1 MSLIITDY
9 CPKTGPVSGGTIVTI
24 IGSGFYNTN
33 SGEVYVNY
41 GDPIPIISGIQ
52 FLNQTDTQ
60 VQYIMPDITQ
70 YIIGSTGDINADV
83 CVVLNSAFNYECSN
97 QPYIY
102 TQLPV
107 TPATGTAVGGDIIV
121 IIGTGF
127 LDDLVTDVQLYTPE
141 VEPRIFS
148 IPTFIVN
155 SDTKI
160 TAITDYFSDDWGSTT
175 TYDIVIK
182 SYNYSI
188 ATYLAAFT
196 FVYPTITSISPD
208 IGPTS
213 GNTSVTIHGTNLYN
227 IGYVYISIANAPIT
241 YVDPCGTYLI
251 VTTGVIQNG
260 GNYTLTLRTTSEI
273 TIPPSAPFTYV
284 GPPTIL
290 TLTPNKGLGGTK
302 VKITG
307 TNYIAST
314 VIPVTVTVNGYP
326 ALIDAGYS
334 STELNV
340 TIPAKQPSEPSIQT
354 LIVSAVGGT
363 VTKPFTYVIPTVDSV
378 SPNLGSSIG
387 GTDITI
393 TGTNFYYD
401 VVVKVGPNLATNI
414 VVVNTTTITATT
426 PYGTVGLTDITVADV
441 STQLFTYV
449 DPYIISIIPPSGPTP
464 GGTVITITGQYFYN
478 TITSITIDGNVA
490 SFTFISD
497 TQITAVVPLATVEAT
512 VPVIITWTP
521 LPTITSI
528 TIDGIGTSYTFITD
542 TEIIVT
548 IPLMIVPVNV
558 PVIITWT
565 QPPTTPIITIG
576 GTVTSYTF
584 ITSTQITVVV
594 PRVLLHPNQIVI
606 ITWTPPPI
614 ITATSTYTYDN
625 TVVIDLVYP
634 SGGPTSGNTP
644 ITINGR
650 GFYNP
655 IITIGGN
662 PLLNVAVNSTN
673 TVITGTTPPGNT
685 GRQPLII
692 ICNGNQALS
701 YFKYFPPLPKPPY
714 HNRECPGPPYNA
726 TNFNSDNPI
735 IFNKLVSYA
744 KNSPNYP
751 WDTGVNPQEIYR
763 SQQNTIFFNTLNE
776 KTADVKNDNNKLIA
790 NGKLGNMPY
799 PSFKSQAERLM
810 YIQGLTLNAA
820 RNKITGQNPSGPMGV
835 PCSTIYNIIN
845 SPT

>member
-449 DPYIISIIPPSGPTP
+449 DPYIISIIPPSGPTQ

-478 TITSITIDGNVA
+478 TIINITIGLNVA

-497 TQITAVVPLATVEAT
+497 TQINALVPPATAVPPATGEAT
-512 VPVIITWTP
+512 VPLIIIWP
-521 LPTITSI
+521 
-528 TIDGIGTSYTFITD
+528 
-542 TEIIVT
+542 
-548 IPLMIVPVNV
+548 
-558 PVIITWT
+558 
-565 QPPTTPIITIG
+565 
-576 GTVTSYTF
+576 
-584 ITSTQITVVV
+584 
-594 PRVLLHPNQIVI
+594 H
-606 ITWTPPPI
+606 